1 MEKTISILNQMQTE
15 GLFEKYA
22 IGGGIAALFYIEPI
36 TTFDLDVFVILPSTS
51 QLLISLTPIYT
62 WLEKRGFRAEK
73 EQIIIEGV
81 PVQFIPVYN
90 ELIKEAV
97 LNAVEKKYGTTNTR
111 VLLPEYLMAI
121 MLQTSRPKD
130 KERLLKFIETVD
142 IAVDLFNSIL
152 IRYGLKEKYENLKDI
167 FNGK

>member
-1 MEKTISILNQMQTE
+1 MQTE